1 MNIAEKNLIITDGDL
16 DVEVAVYAMVN
27 EFYELVIEYCHND
40 DISPD
45 RSFRRS
51 ATVKREETREMAR
64 LQRLAYRIIWV
75 NPRLA
80 APGFEPLAGGMAAAL
95 PYCSAF
101 VSGHSYAA
109 LTELADALTGP
120 EPTGPPQLKKPPST
134 NRIS

>member
-51 ATVKREETREMAR
+51 ATVEREETREMAK
-64 LQRLAYRIIWV
+64 LLNIKVEDLPKRIYEEC
-75 NPRLA
+75 
-80 APGFEPLAGGMAAAL
+80 G
-95 PYCSAF
+95 
-101 VSGHSYAA
+101 VSYGSTPSHAETVFQETLDFILDCGARY
-109 LTELADALTGP
+109 EL
-120 EPTGPPQLKKPPST
+120 K
-134 NRIS
+134 

>member
-51 ATVKREETREMAR
+51 ATVEREETREIAR
-64 LQRLAYRIIWV
+64 LLNIKVEDLPKRIYEECGVSYGSTQSHAEMVFKKTLDFRLDCGARY
-75 NPRLA
+75 
-80 APGFEPLAGGMAAAL
+80 
-95 PYCSAF
+95 
-101 VSGHSYAA
+101 
-109 LTELADALTGP
+109 EL
-120 EPTGPPQLKKPPST
+120 K
-134 NRIS
+134 